1 MSFRTDFESFRQPSQ
16 AREDFVYN
24 SIIKNLTKDQII
36 AAMQPLTFMHG
47 DKKITIKI
55 MPNFIRVQGFYVP
68 MSGSTAAKVAQH
80 YGLSLPPSQLIRQ
93 INQNADIKI
102 TSKPLSGTGA
112 IIDGK
117 KYSGNDIVNL
127 GVGRSDFAGA
137 YNDTINKQLA
147 EHGDTSGKVISGFAK
162 EIAAP
167 TPGNEGTL
175 HMVGFFDKNGSP
187 IQGSKNG
194 KTPHQ
199 SDIHSEYGTLLRMV
213 SGIAEVELPNG
224 ERKQVPVA
232 DLYNVSSYNVP
243 KSSPDSNVTAP
254 KYPINQLPSAQPK
267 PSYMAKAPQQSNIQ
281 QGRQSLLSR
290 IDSFLNQINI

>member
-1 MSFRTDFESFRQPSQ
+1 MLQSL
-16 AREDFVYN
+16 FVYRLRN
-24 SIIKNLTKDQII
+24 YKDLEAVVEELSAIADKKIILEIYNMAIQEPYSFLYVALRAKSKNDMFHLR
-36 AAMQPLTFMHG
+36 F

-187 IQGSKNG
+187 HI
-194 KTPHQ
+194 
-199 SDIHSEYGTLLRMV
+199 IM
-213 SGIAEVELPNG
+213 PNG
-224 ERKQVPVA
+224 I
-232 DLYNVSSYNVP
+232 P
-243 KSSPDSNVTAP
+243 KT
-254 KYPINQLPSAQPK
+254 I
-267 PSYMAKAPQQSNIQ
+267 
-281 QGRQSLLSR
+281 R
-290 IDSFLNQINI
+290 